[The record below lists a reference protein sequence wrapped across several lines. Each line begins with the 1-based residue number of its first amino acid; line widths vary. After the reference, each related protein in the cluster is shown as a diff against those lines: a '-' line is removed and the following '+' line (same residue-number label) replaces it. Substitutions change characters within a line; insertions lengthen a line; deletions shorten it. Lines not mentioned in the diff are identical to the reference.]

1 MTAGCSLLVVGVV
14 NSDTY
19 TGNGGSLKILSKQS
33 VVLHCDSQ
41 LGGIQRHHRSKPLDM
56 IVI

>member
-1 MTAGCSLLVVGVV
+1 MTAGCGLLVVGI

-33 VVLHCDSQ
+33 VMVHCDCQ
-41 LGGIQRHHRSKPLDM
+41 LDGIQSKLLDM
-56 IVI
+56 IVIQ